1 MSRKWLLSTATFALT
16 AGLLLLLY
24 SSRRVEVMARVWP
37 QGLVVGEPLR
47 YTDSTTTAHSWHWE
61 FGQGNS
67 SLAPRGEFYYPH
79 AGTYKVRLLV
89 DGQYQRLFT
98 VTVRAPL
105 RRDSTIRLLAPT
117 EGYEGEKITFQT
129 FGAPANKVSW
139 KFGETKKID
148 SHEATVFYAY
158 TKPGTYIVELT
169 TDVTNRPM
177 RQKITILPR
186 YSSFVQP
193 TDTTVE
199 DILWRLRRIAKGQQV
214 NQHYTYLLTHYLC
227 NEANAPVLAGSSPPS
242 DFYSYCMNLQF
253 DPGWIIDAVAV
264 ETDTT
269 TDCTAKLVV
278 TQHKND

>member
-1 MSRKWLLSTATFALT
+1 MSRKWLLSTATFVLT

-24 SSRRVEVMARVWP
+24 SSRRVEVKAQVWP

-47 YTDSTTTAHSWHWE
+47 YIDSTSSAHSWHWE

-67 SLAPRGEFYYPH
+67 SLAPQGEFYYPH
-79 AGTYKVRLLV
+79 AGTYKVRLTV
-89 DGQYQRLFT
+89 DGKYQRVFT

-105 RRDSTIRLLAPT
+105 RRDSTIRLLAPA
-117 EGYEGEKITFQT
+117 EGYEGEKLTFQT
-129 FGAPANKVSW
+129 FGAPANKFSW

-148 SHEATVFYAY
+148 SHEATAFYTY

-169 TDVTNRPM
+169 TDVTNRTL
-177 RQKITILPR
+177 RKKISILPR

-227 NEANAPVLAGSSPPS
+227 NEANAPVVAGSQPPS

-253 DPGWIIDAVAV
+253 DPGWVIDAVAV

-269 TDCTAKLVV
+269 TACTAKLVV

>member
-24 SSRRVEVMARVWP
+24 SSRRVEVAARVWP

-47 YTDSTTTAHSWHWE
+47 YIDSTASAHSWHWE

-67 SLAPRGEFYYPH
+67 SLAPRGEFYYAH
-79 AGTYKVRLLV
+79 AGTYKVRLTV
-89 DGQYQRLFT
+89 DGEHQRLFT
-98 VTVRAPL
+98 ITVRAPL
-105 RRDSTIRLLAPT
+105 RRDSTIRLLAPS
-117 EGYEGEKITFQT
+117 EGYEGEKLTFQT
-129 FGAPANKVSW
+129 FGAPANKFSW
-139 KFGETKKID
+139 KFGETKQID

-158 TKPGTYIVELT
+158 TKPGTYTVELT
-169 TDVTNRPM
+169 TDVTNRIM
-177 RQKITILPR
+177 RKKITILPR

-227 NEANAPVLAGSSPPS
+227 NEANAPVVAGSAPPS

>member
-1 MSRKWLLSTATFALT
+1 MSRKWLLSTATFTLT

-24 SSRRVEVMARVWP
+24 SSRRVAVAARVWP

-47 YTDSTTTAHSWHWE
+47 YIDSTASAHSWHWE

-67 SLAPRGEFYYPH
+67 SLAPRGEFYYAH
-79 AGTYKVRLLV
+79 AGTYKVRLTV
-89 DGQYQRLFT
+89 DGEHQRLFT
-98 VTVRAPL
+98 ITVRAPL
-105 RRDSTIRLLAPT
+105 RRDSTIRLLAPS
-117 EGYEGEKITFQT
+117 EGYEGEKLTFQT
-129 FGAPANKVSW
+129 FGAPANKFSW
-139 KFGETKKID
+139 KFGETKQID

-158 TKPGTYIVELT
+158 TKPGTYTVELT
-169 TDVTNRPM
+169 TDVTNRTM
-177 RQKITILPR
+177 RKKITILPR

-227 NEANAPVLAGSSPPS
+227 NEASAPVVAGSAPPS

-269 TDCTAKLVV
+269 TNCTAKLVV

>member
-24 SSRRVEVMARVWP
+24 SSRRVEVAARVWP

-47 YTDSTTTAHSWHWE
+47 YIDSTASAHSWHWE

-67 SLAPRGEFYYPH
+67 SLAPRGEFYYAH
-79 AGTYKVRLLV
+79 AGTYKVRLTV
-89 DGQYQRLFT
+89 DGEHQCLFT
-98 VTVRAPL
+98 ITVRAPL
-105 RRDSTIRLLAPT
+105 RRDSTIRLLAPS
-117 EGYEGEKITFQT
+117 EGYEGEKLTFQT
-129 FGAPANKVSW
+129 FGAPANKFSW
-139 KFGETKKID
+139 KFGETKQID

-158 TKPGTYIVELT
+158 TKPGTYTVELT
-169 TDVTNRPM
+169 TDVTNRTM
-177 RQKITILPR
+177 RKKITILPR

-227 NEANAPVLAGSSPPS
+227 NEASAPVVAGSAPPS